1 MPLSFEEMLNYIVD
15 IPKILFS
22 KNESVESILIEE
34 SSKEE
39 IKKEEIEEE
48 IVLFEHTFK
57 KSDVR
62 NALKDVDFPT
72 LLKNSTISIEIIH
85 KLEQEY
91 RDNEEKGNFS

>member
-22 KNESVESILIEE
+22 KNESLDLILTEE
-34 SSKEE
+34 TAKEQL
-39 IKKEEIEEE
+39 KKESEDEI
-48 IVLFEHTFK
+48 ILFEHTFK

-62 NALKDVDFPT
+62 ELLKDVDFPT
-72 LLKNSTISIEIIH
+72 LLKNSTITAEIVS

-91 RDNEEKGNFS
+91 RDNEEKGISS